1 MLALRIPIA
10 VLLGCLFTLTVF
22 WLLWHLID
30 SAFDVSK
37 LSEATRIE
45 FSRLRADTKVSSK
58 REEKV
63 ERQRPPPTPDA
74 PRISIAA
81 GGVDSDVAV
90 LNPVLDPN
98 SAMTQMKM
106 AAGSDSDVIPLVR
119 IPPEYPRR
127 AAARGR
133 EGWVQVQF
141 TITETGTVK
150 DAVVVNS
157 DPKDIFDE
165 AALKAIA
172 RWRYN
177 PRVEGG
183 VAVQRVGVQ
192 TIIRFELEK

>member
-45 FSRLRADTKVSSK
+45 FSRLRADTKVESK

-74 PRISIAA
+74 PRIAIAA
-81 GGVDSDVAV
+81 GGVQSDVAV

-98 SAMTQMKM
+98 SAMSKMQMT
-106 AAGSDSDVIPLVR
+106 AGSDSDVIPLVP

-141 TITETGTVK
+141 TITETGT
-150 DAVVVNS
+150 DSAGRAVSLVTS
-157 DPKDIFDE
+157 AR
-165 AALKAIA
+165 AASASGVRRSRSTYSTPATKVCIA
-172 RWRYN
+172 
-177 PRVEGG
+177 
-183 VAVQRVGVQ
+183 
-192 TIIRFELEK
+192 